1 MTSGPD
7 GEAEGQPG
15 DASTAFME
23 ENLHAEEAVE
33 AEGIAGVDGLVVVGP
48 ETADRAAGDGTSLGT
63 TATRGFLW
71 ANLGIITRYFAA
83 LFLAGLLARSL
94 SSSEYRVMVA
104 LTTMMLYL
112 DTAMDLGMG
121 AALVFEQERGIT
133 QRVRVAFTANVMLS
147 IVLAAAAVALAPV
160 IAWVYHLEDYVNVF
174 RALGAVVLI
183 SGLTTVPW
191 ALFTREMAYKP
202 RAFTEIV
209 RDLSRVVSTVVLVA
223 LGWGAWAVLAGFF
236 VAKVVWWLLTWWHLR
251 FRPRLAWDSTAF
263 RELFSYAW
271 KHAGNSFLGLLA
283 LNGDYFVVGRRAPNE
298 LGTYYQAFR
307 LPEFFLAGQLNA
319 MSAVLFPM
327 YSRIR
332 ADGTAALRA
341 TMYRALSIVS
351 MFSIPAGIGLALVA
365 RDAFGLMFGTYD
377 PTGITTMEIISVTG
391 CVVGLGFATGD
402 LLFATG
408 RPGTMMRLNLVM
420 VPVMLTAMWVVGPRG
435 IVWIAVVH
443 LVTATVFTTIRQTIV
458 NRVVE
463 ASMLGALRSIVPG
476 LTVGLCIAAFAL
488 PVRLLTSE
496 GLTSMVLIV
505 LAGCVGGAFG
515 LALSAKAREV
525 IRELV
530 DKLRGR

>member
-1 MTSGPD
+1 
-7 GEAEGQPG
+7 
-15 DASTAFME
+15 
-23 ENLHAEEAVE
+23 
-33 AEGIAGVDGLVVVGP
+33 
-48 ETADRAAGDGTSLGT
+48 
-63 TATRGFLW
+63 
-71 ANLGIITRYFAA
+71 
-83 LFLAGLLARSL
+83 
-94 SSSEYRVMVA
+94 
-104 LTTMMLYL
+104 MMLYL

-121 AALVFEQERGIT
+121 AALVFEQEKGIT
-133 QRVRVAFTANVMLS
+133 RRVRVAFTANVMLS
-147 IVLAAAAVALAPV
+147 ILLAVSAVLLAPV
-160 IAWVYHLEDYVNVF
+160 IAWIYHLEDYVDVF
-174 RALGAVVLI
+174 RALGAVVLV

-191 ALFTREMAYKP
+191 ALFTREMAYRP
-202 RAFTEIV
+202 RALTEIV
-209 RDLSRVVSTVVLVA
+209 RDLSRVVSTVALVA
-223 LGWGAWAVLAGFF
+223 VGWGAWALLAGFLI
-236 VAKVVWWLLTWWHLR
+236 AKVVWWLLTWWHLR
-251 FRPRLAWDSTAF
+251 FRPRLAWDVTVF
-263 RELFSYAW
+263 RELFAYAW

-283 LNGDYFVVGRRAPNE
+283 LNGDYFVVGRRASDE

-332 ADGTAALRA
+332 ADGTEALRA
-341 TMYRALSIVS
+341 AMHKALSIVS

-377 PTGITTMEIISVTG
+377 PTGITTMQIIAVTG

-420 VPVMLTAMWVVGPRG
+420 VPLMLTAMWIVGPKG

-443 LVTATVFTTIRQTIV
+443 LVTASVFTTVRQVIV
-458 NRVVE
+458 NRVVGGTL
-463 ASMLGALRSIVPG
+463 LGAAHAIVPG
-476 LTVGLCIAAFAL
+476 LTVGLFIAAFAL

-505 LAGCVGGAFG
+505 VAGCAGGALG
-515 LALSAKAREV
+515 LAVSGTAREV

-530 DKLRGR
+530 SKLRGR